1 MEIAIDGGTNL
12 NSEEITTFLKKWG
25 VNTRVSSA
33 YFSQSNGRAEA
44 GVKTAK
50 RILMDNTGPKGSLN
64 TDKVAVALLQYH
76 NTPLKEV
83 NKSPAQLATGRQL
96 RDSVP
101 ANKRHYNVSKNWRK
115 DLMERER
122 AMANNNRKIMEKYE
136 SSKDLPPITVGTKV
150 HIQNHANNRWDR
162 TGTVKEVLPFRQYT
176 VRMDGSGRL
185 TKRNRRHLK
194 VSQPG
199 TAEATLDDPSEAHRE
214 PRPS

>member
-1 MEIAIDGGTNL
+1 MPIGH
-12 NSEEITTFLKKWG
+12 
-25 VNTRVSSA
+25 
-33 YFSQSNGRAEA
+33 
-44 GVKTAK
+44 
-50 RILMDNTGPKGSLN
+50 TGPKGSLN

-76 NTPLKEV
+76 NTPLKGV

-96 RDSVP
+96 LP
-101 ANKRHYNVSKNWRK
+101 ANKRHYNVSRNWRK
-115 DLMERER
+115 NLMDKER
-122 AMANNNRKIMEKYE
+122 AMADNNRKIMERYE

-194 VSQPG
+194 KVSQPG

-214 PRPS
+214 PRPSRERRRPNRFIPNHPKSSRAGLYP